1 MKEYIGGC
9 HCEKVKF
16 SVHSKTP
23 YPFSQCYCSIC
34 RKLNGGG
41 GYSINIMAETSSL
54 KVEGENSITVYRS
67 AFNDRGVY
75 EEDGLGYSR
84 RNFCKHCGTMLW
96 NFNTKY
102 PDWIYIFASAVD
114 TQLPT
119 LQKYAIQWSNI
130 SNLGSKFM
138 MTTTS
143 LTNTRMKALKN
154 GTKIEAYIESLNQ
167 LM

>member
-1 MKEYIGGC
+1 MLLEGSC

-41 GYSINIMAETSSL
+41 GYSINLMAEASSL
-54 KVEGENSITVYRS
+54 KVEGADSITIYRS
-67 AFNDRGVY
+67 AYNDRGVY
-75 EEDGLGYSR
+75 EQDGLGYSR

-114 TQLPT
+114 TPLPAPPEIRHT
-119 LQKYAIQWSNI
+119 MVKHKQSWVEI
-130 SNLGSKFM
+130 SDQHQQFDQYPNESIEEWHKERNLYDK
-138 MTTTS
+138 
-143 LTNTRMKALKN
+143 L
-154 GTKIEAYIESLNQ
+154 
-167 LM
+167 

>member
-1 MKEYIGGC
+1 MLLEGSC

-119 LQKYAIQWSNI
+119 PPEIRHTMVKHKQPWVKIYDDNHQFDQYPNESIEEWHKNRSLY
-130 SNLGSKFM
+130 SKP
-138 MTTTS
+138 
-143 LTNTRMKALKN
+143 
-154 GTKIEAYIESLNQ
+154 
-167 LM
+167 

>member
-1 MKEYIGGC
+1 MLLEGSC
-9 HCEKVKF
+9 HCRTVKF

-41 GYSINIMAETSSL
+41 GYSINLMAETSSL
-54 KVEGENSITVYRS
+54 KLEGKDSITVYRS
-67 AFNDRGVY
+67 AYNDRGVY

-114 TQLPT
+114 TPLPAPPEVRHT
-119 LQKYAIQWSNI
+119 MIKHKQGWVKI
-130 SNLGSKFM
+130 SDHHQQFDQYPNESIEEWHKKRNLYDKP
-138 MTTTS
+138 
-143 LTNTRMKALKN
+143 
-154 GTKIEAYIESLNQ
+154 
-167 LM
+167 

>member
-1 MKEYIGGC
+1 MLLEGSC

-114 TQLPT
+114 TRLPT
-119 LQKYAIQWSNI
+119 PPEIRHTMVKHKQPWVKIYDDNHQFDQYPNESIEEWHKNR
-130 SNLGSKFM
+130 
-138 MTTTS
+138 S
-143 LTNTRMKALKN
+143 LYRKP
-154 GTKIEAYIESLNQ
+154 
-167 LM
+167 